1 MKILFDFVN
10 RLSVREPAVHGNL
23 AVFPVFGDGGPALA
37 YLLLEEALATGKFK
51 VGEVGGGSVPE
62 LLVANGTGKRVLLL
76 DGEEL
81 IGAKQNRIL
90 NTTILVEAAS
100 EVHIPVS
107 CVEQHRWDRGG
118 MAMHSGEVAYPELRG
133 LKAHQVYESLKATG
147 LHKSDQFAMW
157 EHIEAKLGYLKNRP
171 ATSRMEAMYEEDR
184 KSLEDVT
191 RRLPYPAGACGVAV
205 AIDGR
210 LVCADV
216 FDVPSTLERLW
227 NRLVISYALDARAT
241 ARAAPATGPA
251 SSAGPTPEQVSRFL
265 SLPAGTPVEYF
276 ASPGIGQSMRFRTPD
291 RIGSALAH
299 EEVVVHLEVFP
310 SDGQSQQAYGHTRI
324 ARPSQRGHRAQG
336 GIT

>member
-1 MKILFDFVN
+1 
-10 RLSVREPAVHGNL
+10 
-23 AVFPVFGDGGPALA
+23 
-37 YLLLEEALATGKFK
+37 
-51 VGEVGGGSVPE
+51 VPE
-62 LLVANGTGKRVLLL
+62 LQVTNGTGKRVLLL

-100 EVHIPVS
+100 EVRIPVS
-107 CVEQHRWDRGG
+107 CVEQHRWDRG
-118 MAMHSGEVAYPELRG
+118 MTAMHSGEVAYPELRG
-133 LKAHQVYESLKATG
+133 LKAHQVYDSLKATG
-147 LHKSDQFAMW
+147 LHHSDQIAMW
-157 EHIEAKLGYLKNRP
+157 AHLEEKLGHLKQHP

-184 KSLEDVT
+184 KSLEEVT

-216 FDVPSTLERLW
+216 FDAPSTLERLW

-241 ARAAPATGPA
+241 ARPAPSGGPA
-251 SSAGPTPEQVSRFL
+251 GAATAAALPTPEQVSRFL

-310 SDGQSQQAYGHTRI
+310 SDGHSREAYEHTRI
-324 ARPSQRGHRAQG
+324 ARPSQRKPWQTSFYR
-336 GIT
+336 

>member
-1 MKILFDFVN
+1 
-10 RLSVREPAVHGNL
+10 
-23 AVFPVFGDGGPALA
+23 
-37 YLLLEEALATGKFK
+37 
-51 VGEVGGGSVPE
+51 VPE
-62 LLVANGTGKRVLLL
+62 LQVTNGTGKRVLLL

-90 NTTILVEAAS
+90 NTTILVEAGS
-100 EVHIPVS
+100 EVRIPVS
-107 CVEQHRWDRGG
+107 CVEQHRWDRG
-118 MAMHSGEVAYPELRG
+118 MTAMHSGEVAYPELRG

-157 EHIEAKLGYLKNRP
+157 THLDEKLAYLKNRP

-184 KSLEDVT
+184 KSLEEVT
-191 RRLPYPAGACGVAV
+191 RGLPYPAGACGVAV

-216 FDVPSTLERLW
+216 FDAPSTLERLW

-241 ARAAPATGPA
+241 ARPVPSAGPAGASGGVATTGPA
-251 SSAGPTPEQVSRFL
+251 MPTPEQVSRFL

-310 SDGQSQQAYGHTRI
+310 SNGQSRQAYGHTRI
-324 ARPSQRGHRAQG
+324 ARPSQRGSSV
-336 GIT
+336 